1 MMHFTGTVYRNPYWP
16 TFPLLEIT
24 QGCTHNKCK
33 FCTMYRDVPFRMSPP
48 EWIEEDLREIAEIAP
63 DATTIQLLS
72 ANPLALSFE
81 KLEPILKMINRY
93 LLKMEYIYAAT
104 RVTDIRNKT
113 VEELKKMRELGVKE
127 ISLGVESGDDATLD
141 RINKGYHASDIIEQ
155 CNKLH
160 EAGIDFWMSFLNG
173 VGGKEYSRDHAINS
187 AIIFSQCK
195 PMLVG
200 TGGLT
205 LFPGTPLL
213 EEAQRGEFSPLSE
226 KEMLEELKLFVENLT
241 CDCTF
246 ITHHTVSG
254 KNLTGPDFLKRKD
267 KIVSALQHEIEHGD
281 MNLLAAIRRHKRSL

>member
-1 MMHFTGTVYRNPYWP
+1 MHFTGTVYRNPYWH

-33 FCTMYRDVPFRMSPP
+33 FCTMYRDVPFRMSPIKH
-48 EWIEEDLREIAEIAP
+48 IEEDLQEIAAIKP

-72 ANPLALSFE
+72 ANPLALSFD
-81 KLEPILKMINRY
+81 KLEPILVMINRY
-93 LLKMEYIYAAT
+93 LPKMEYIYAAT

-127 ISLGVESGDDATLD
+127 ISLGVESGDDWTLD

-187 AIIFSQCK
+187 ARIFSQCK

-200 TGGLT
+200 TGGLV

-213 EEAQRGEFSPLSE
+213 EEAQRGEFTPLSE
-226 KEMLEELKLFVENLT
+226 KEMLEELLLFVENLT

-254 KNLTGPDFLKRKD
+254 KNLTGPDFLQRKD
-267 KIVSALQHEIEHGD
+267 KIVTALKNEIEHGD
-281 MNLLAAIRRHKRSL
+281 MDMLAAIRRNKRTL

>member
-1 MMHFTGTVYRNPYWP
+1 MHFTGTVYRNPYWP

-33 FCTMYRDVPFRMSPP
+33 FCTMYRDVPFRMSPM
-48 EWIEEDLREIAEIAP
+48 EWIEEDLQEIASIAP
-63 DATTIQLLS
+63 NATTIQLLS

-81 KLEPILKMINRY
+81 KLEPILVMINNY
-93 LLKMEYIYAAT
+93 LPKMEYIYACT

-155 CNKLH
+155 CSKLH
-160 EAGIDFWMSFLNG
+160 EAGIEFWMSFLNG
-173 VGGKEYSRDHAINS
+173 VGGKEHSRDHAINS

-213 EEAQRGEFSPLSE
+213 EEAQCGEFSPLSE
-226 KEMLEELKLFVENLT
+226 KEMLEELKLFVESLT
-241 CDCTF
+241 CDCYF

-254 KNLTGPDFLKRKD
+254 KNLTGPDFMKRKN
-267 KIVSALQHEIEHGD
+267 KIVAALKNEIEHGD
-281 MNLLAAIRRHKRSL
+281 MDLLAAIRRNKRTL